1 MSVRLSVLIFSSYA
15 LLSLVF
21 TYPLVFNLTTHVPG
35 AVEGDVPVYIWNLWW
50 MKHSLLEWHSP
61 LFSDFVFAP
70 YGVSLAFHAFVF
82 LKAFVAV
89 PLQALMSAWTAY
101 NLLILFTFA
110 MAGYAMFL
118 LARHLTGDL
127 YAAWVAGLVY
137 AFSPYMLTR
146 GLGHL
151 NYLSGEWIPLYIL
164 CLMRLLET
172 RQRCWAVAGSAFL
185 LLTAYCEYYYLIY
198 LTLFTVFYLGWRFWR
213 DKRELLHREF
223 LRGFA
228 LMGILSLSGFAPILW
243 ILFGTTQSDYLYGG
257 WGATAKLGADLL
269 AFVTPPP
276 GSFLYGDMGAGL
288 YQVFSG
294 GNAVEG
300 TVFIGFTVLGL
311 VGFCAVRLRYIEEIK
326 PWLWGTLGFFL
337 FSLGPLLHVG
347 GDFVFSLGPVR
358 FALPLPYIIL
368 RYLPLVKGA
377 RVPARFDI
385 MVMLG
390 LAVLVAFVLWHL
402 RSRWRCADRWTLLVA
417 FLVCLEYVRLPYPTA
432 KIEIPSVYE
441 EIARDARDVVVL
453 DIPLGWRTGW
463 GDTGRSL
470 DRQQLYQIVHGKRLV
485 GGFASRIPEAE
496 LRQISAL
503 PGVGQL
509 LALQEELPAPVSPTA
524 ARRGAIRAQLLE
536 LLDHLPPFVKERAL
550 GDVSVANF
558 LQGTSTE
565 REITQGAVQAGTLV
579 DLVEEVN
586 LGYVILH
593 PPYSEDAAIRLYI
606 ESGLPLHKF
615 YEYGGVIGYK
625 VTNNRGTY

>member
-21 TYPLVFNLTTHVPG
+21 TYPLVINLTTHVPG
-35 AVEGDVPVYIWNLWW
+35 EVEGDVPVYIWNLWW

-61 LFSDFVFAP
+61 LFSDFIFAP

-82 LKAFVAV
+82 LKAFIAV
-89 PLQALMSAWTAY
+89 PLQALMSAWMAY

-118 LARHLTGDL
+118 LARHLTGDSH
-127 YAAWVAGLVY
+127 AAWVAGLVY

-146 GLGHL
+146 SLGHL

-164 CLMRLLET
+164 CLMRLIET
-172 RQRCWAVAGSAFL
+172 RQRRWAVAGSVFL

-198 LTLFTVFYLGWRFWR
+198 LTLFTGFYLGWRFWR
-213 DKRELLHREF
+213 NKQELLHAEF
-223 LRGFA
+223 LRHFA
-228 LMGILSLSGFAPILW
+228 LMGALALVGFAPILW
-243 ILFGTTQSDYLYGG
+243 ILFATAQSDYLYGG
-257 WGATAKLGADLL
+257 WGATAKLGADLA

-276 GSFLYGDMGAGL
+276 GSLLYGDIGAEL
-288 YQVFSG
+288 YEVFSG

-300 TVFIGFTVLGL
+300 TVFTGYIALGL
-311 VGFCAVRLRYIEEIK
+311 AVFCAVRLHSVEVIK
-326 PWLWGTLGFFL
+326 PWLWSTLGFFL
-337 FSLGPLLHVG
+337 FSLGPLLHIG

-385 MVMLG
+385 MVALG
-390 LAVLVAFVLWHL
+390 LAVLVAFALWHL
-402 RSRWRCADRWTLLVA
+402 RSHWRRADSWTMLIAL
-417 FLVCLEYVRLPYPTA
+417 LVCLEYVRSPYPTA
-432 KIEIPSVYE
+432 KIEVPVAYE
-441 EIARDARDVVVL
+441 EIALDTRDVVVL

-485 GGFASRIPEAE
+485 GGFASRIPEEE
-496 LRQISAL
+496 LRRVSAL

-509 LALQEELPAPVSPTA
+509 LALQEALPAPASPTA
-524 ARRGAIRAQLLE
+524 SRRGAIRAQLLE
-536 LLDHLPPFVKERAL
+536 LLDHLPSFVKERAL
-550 GDVSVANF
+550 GDVSVVNF

-565 REITQGAVQAGTLV
+565 REITQQAERTQNLR
-579 DLVEEVN
+579 DLVEKVN
-586 LGYVILH
+586 LGYVMLH
-593 PPYSEDAAIRLYI
+593 PPYSENIAIRRYI
-606 ESGLPLHKF
+606 ETGLPLQKF
-615 YEYGGVIGYK
+615 YERDGVIGYRVINEK
-625 VTNNRGTY
+625 